1 MTTPSNRLLTLIM
14 LLQRQPNQKAADLA
28 EQLGVSVRTVHRY
41 FSMLE
46 EIGIP
51 LYSERGPQGGFSL
64 VRGYKMPPLIFTPEE
79 AVAIYLGAS
88 LVKEMWGKLYQESAH
103 SAMAKLDN
111 VLPEEQIQEINWAR
125 RSLAASG
132 MHRSD
137 LEKLAPILQRIR
149 LAIREQYRLEIQ
161 YQSSHSPHPT
171 ERLVNPYAL
180 IYRWGWWY
188 LVGFCQ
194 LRQEIRSF
202 RIDRIQQLELTDHS
216 FSIPEDFDIQKYLAK
231 DWQSPPQIEARMRF
245 FPEMS
250 HIARYNQSYWDSI
263 QDLPDGSVEVTF
275 LAPTLEWAASNVL
288 AYGPAVK
295 IESPHELR
303 DLVANWSQEISQHY
317 LQKRRISDD

>member
-1 MTTPSNRLLTLIM
+1 MTTPANRLLTLIM

-28 EQLGVSVRTVHRY
+28 EQLDVSVRTVHRY

-46 EIGIP
+46 EMGIP

-64 VRGYKMPPLIFTPEE
+64 VRGYKMPPLIFSPEE

-88 LVKEMWGKLYQESAH
+88 LVKEMWGKLYQDSAH

-125 RSLAASG
+125 RSLAATG

-137 LEKLAPILQRIR
+137 LEKLAPILQEIR
-149 LAIREQYRLEIQ
+149 RAIRDQYRLELQ
-161 YQSSHSPHPT
+161 YLSSHSPHPT
-171 ERLVNPYAL
+171 ERQVDPYAL

-188 LVGFCQ
+188 FVGFCR

-202 RIDRIQQLELTDHS
+202 RVDRIQQLDLTDQS
-216 FSIPEDFDIQKYLAK
+216 FSMPKDFDIQKYLEK
-231 DWQSPPQIEARMRF
+231 DWQVPSQIKARIRF
-245 FPEMS
+245 FPEMA

-263 QDLPDGSVEVTF
+263 HDLPDGSVEVTF
-275 LAPTLEWAASNVL
+275 SAPNLEWAASNVL
-288 AYGPAVK
+288 AYGPAV
-295 IESPHELR
+295 IVESPSELQ
-303 DLVANWSQEISQHY
+303 DLVATWSQEISKYYFPKQEF
-317 LQKRRISDD
+317 